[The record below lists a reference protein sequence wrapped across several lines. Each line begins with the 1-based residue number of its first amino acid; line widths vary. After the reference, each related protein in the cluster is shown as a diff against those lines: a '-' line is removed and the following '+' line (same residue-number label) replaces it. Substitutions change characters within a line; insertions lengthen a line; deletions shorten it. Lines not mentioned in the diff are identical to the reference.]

1 MIPVRPSIVPAD
13 RSVPLRPSPF
23 RGRGLAITVLLMGM
37 AGCGWWGGGDGDGD
51 DVFVAAAMRDQAQDR
66 IVPAGETL
74 ALGGSSQQRLAQVL
88 TVGRPGDLVGVTLRV
103 ACADGGIDVD
113 VQGVSADGRPDGA
126 SVATGAIPAGTS
138 PAPLE
143 AGVWVWVG
151 IRPAV
156 TVAAGDRVALV
167 LSSTGTCASLNAPVG
182 DTYPGG
188 DAWFDARPNPA
199 GQWVPLDL
207 EEGPVDPER
216 PSDLPFRSW
225 IRP

>member
-1 MIPVRPSIVPAD
+1 MTPGHPSAVP
-13 RSVPLRPSPF
+13 SSPATRIRF
-23 RGRGLAITVLLMGM
+23 APTRAGALAVLVLLAGS
-37 AGCGWWGGGDGDGD
+37 AGCGRWGGGDEAGED
-51 DVFVAAAMRDQAQDR
+51 DLAAAAIRDQAQDR

-88 TVGRPGDLVGVTLRV
+88 TVGRPGDLVGITLRV

-113 VQGVSADGRPDGA
+113 VQGVAADGRPDGTT
-126 SVATGAIPAGTS
+126 VATGVMPAGTS
-138 PAPLE
+138 PAPLQ
-143 AGVWVWVG
+143 AGVWVWVAL
-151 IRPAV
+151 RPAL
-156 TVAAGDRVALV
+156 TVSAGDRVALV

-207 EEGPVDPER
+207 DEGPVDPER